1 MGRNFGRVESFKT
14 YIDRANFPMIRI
26 IKKRRNPSI
35 PQNIKNLFYGDIE
48 IKYLDSGAEADVY
61 LIENIDD
68 IIVDNYLLPSGKYI
82 FKYYFNKHLYSSS
95 KQIRYLKKLSDKN
108 LIPKI
113 YIITDRFVVMKYIEG
128 TDLEKLLDKGRYK
141 SLASKKELLDSI
153 KIELTKWH
161 NNNFIHNDLS
171 PSNIIV
177 SNNGKIWLIDPDV
190 SWINE
195 TTRLT
200 DANKKNEINF
210 VTFDLLEM

>member
-1 MGRNFGRVESFKT
+1 
-14 YIDRANFPMIRI
+14 MIRI
-26 IKKRRNPSI
+26 LKKDGKKRNPSI
-35 PQNIKNLFYGDIE
+35 PQNIRDLFHDDIE

-68 IIVDNYLLPSGKYI
+68 IIVDNYLLHSGKYI
-82 FKYYFNKHLYSSS
+82 LKYYFNKHLYSSS
-95 KQIRYLKKLSDKN
+95 KQIKYLKKLSDKK

-113 YIITDRFVVMKYIEG
+113 YVITDRIIIMKYIEG
-128 TDLEKLLDKGRYK
+128 TNLEKLLDKGRYK
-141 SLASKKELLDSI
+141 SLISKKELLDNI

-200 DANKKNEINF
+200 DVHKKNEMKF